1 MAIQG
6 SEKAWAALLSGGSVT
21 AATTLALWL
30 MSLTG
35 SIEPPDAAT
44 ISAAVTGMV
53 ASLFAAAGAYL
64 ATNTAP
70 AHPDDA
76 TPPVVAVPPTPVP
89 SEE

>member
-1 MAIQG
+1 MAIRG

-53 ASLFAAAGAYL
+53 ASVFAAAGAYL
-64 ATNTAP
+64 ATNSTPTNISVP
-70 AHPDDA
+70 AEPVHPDDFTS
-76 TPPVVAVPPTPVP
+76 TPK
-89 SEE
+89 E